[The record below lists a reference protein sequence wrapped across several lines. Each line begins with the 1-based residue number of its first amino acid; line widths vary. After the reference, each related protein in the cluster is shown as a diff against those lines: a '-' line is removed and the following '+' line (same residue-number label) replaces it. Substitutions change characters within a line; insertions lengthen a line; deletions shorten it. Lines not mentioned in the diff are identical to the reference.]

1 MLFNEKEPSMV
12 WKEED
17 LIELAKG
24 KKAFQSSV
32 SKWSN
37 ATKANVANKGGNI

>member
-1 MLFNEKEPSMV
+1 MYFNEKEPSMV

-17 LIELAKG
+17 LIELTKG

-32 SKWSN
+32 ECYKD
-37 ATKANVANKGGNI
+37 KYD